1 MTLAEYRRFISYIY
15 AYEGDMKTKNVGFAK
30 IEARNGQCRMSISV
44 KGAYECTGREL
55 TLYGYG
61 KKNGEFLLVPIGQ
74 IPVKNGVGEAVFGKK
89 EDDLGGSGLG
99 LTFLQGLFLRSGR
112 HARKAYLTAWDD
124 MLITISRLQQA
135 PVVGEKNEQA
145 QETRIKQAAKSEIP
159 WGMREI
165 SLGTDSAEAQASEEG
180 RSSEPADAGHET
192 RNAEIGISGPQS
204 LHKETGAL
212 RAAELE
218 LLKKEEQK
226 QVSEEYVVP
235 EHEEKKRKPDQ
246 PKEQEKEA
254 GSSSEQIAAER
265 LNLESY
271 GETEAAAAAE
281 AVVIEPE
288 PTAEG
293 PTIPES
299 TAVKPASANMT
310 APEPLAEE
318 SAESDSAEE
327 PAGRM
332 PDPFY
337 FREGLTELPLWDS
350 LKRIMPRKRVL
361 SEEGWEVLQI
371 QLQDLGRLPRENWP
385 YGNNSFVLHGYYQ
398 YRYLILARRMR
409 EQKTPGDARWQYI
422 VGVPGIF
429 NPQEKFMAAMFGL
442 PEFKRADSREEGFG
456 FWCGN
461 VCMK

>member
-1 MTLAEYRRFISYIY
+1 MAEYRRFISYIY

-44 KGAYECTGREL
+44 KGAYECVGREL

-61 KKNGEFLLVPIGQ
+61 KKNGEFILVPIGQ

-89 EDDLGGSGLG
+89 EDDLSGSGLG

-135 PVVGEKNEQA
+135 PVAGEETEGQKPVAGEQA
-145 QETRIKQAAKSEIP
+145 ERQAPVIGKETEKQAEEPRTRRPEASEIP

-165 SLGTDSAEAQASEEG
+165 RL
-180 RSSEPADAGHET
+180 DAGC
-192 RNAEIGISGPQS
+192 AEEEKQE
-204 LHKETGAL
+204 LHKETGEL

-218 LLKKEEQK
+218 LLKKEEKK
-226 QVSEEYVVP
+226 QGSEKYVVT
-235 EHEEKKRKPDQ
+235 EHEEHERKPDQ
-246 PKEQEKEA
+246 PHEQAAVTEA
-254 GSSSEQIAAER
+254 VESEPVTGEAVAA
-265 LNLESY
+265 
-271 GETEAAAAAE
+271 EAAAAAE
-281 AVVIEPE
+281 PAV
-288 PTAEG
+288 
-293 PTIPES
+293 
-299 TAVKPASANMT
+299 T
-310 APEPLAEE
+310 APFETEAPAAEPAVTATFEAE
-318 SAESDSAEE
+318 APAAE

-409 EQKTPGDARWQYI
+409 EQKTPGEARWQYI

-429 NPQEKFMAAMFGL
+429 KPQEKFMAAMFGL
-442 PEFKRADSREEGFG
+442 PEFKRADSREENFG

>member
-1 MTLAEYRRFISYIY
+1 MAEYRRFISYIY

-44 KGAYECTGREL
+44 KGAYECVGREL

-61 KKNGEFLLVPIGQ
+61 KKNGEFILVPIGQ

-89 EDDLGGSGLG
+89 EDDLSGSGLG
-99 LTFLQGLFLRSGR
+99 LAFLQGLFLRSGR

-135 PVVGEKNEQA
+135 PVAGEETEGQKPVAGEQTERQA
-145 QETRIKQAAKSEIP
+145 PVTGKETEKQAEEPPTRQPEASEIP

-165 SLGTDSAEAQASEEG
+165 RL
-180 RSSEPADAGHET
+180 DAGC
-192 RNAEIGISGPQS
+192 AEEEKQE
-204 LHKETGAL
+204 LHKETGEL

-218 LLKKEEQK
+218 LLKKEEKK
-226 QVSEEYVVP
+226 QVSEEYVVT
-235 EHEEKKRKPDQ
+235 EHEENERKPDQ
-246 PKEQEKEA
+246 PHEQAAVTEA
-254 GSSSEQIAAER
+254 VGSEPVT
-265 LNLESY
+265 
-271 GETEAAAAAE
+271 GEAVVAEAAAAAE
-281 AVVIEPE
+281 PAV
-288 PTAEG
+288 
-293 PTIPES
+293 
-299 TAVKPASANMT
+299 T
-310 APEPLAEE
+310 APFETEAPAAEPAVTAPFE
-318 SAESDSAEE
+318 SEAPAAE

-409 EQKTPGDARWQYI
+409 EQKTPGEARWQYI

-429 NPQEKFMAAMFGL
+429 KPQEKFMAAMFGL
-442 PEFKRADSREEGFG
+442 PEFKRADSREENFG

>member
-1 MTLAEYRRFISYIY
+1 
-15 AYEGDMKTKNVGFAK
+15 MKTKNVGFAK

-44 KGAYECTGREL
+44 KGAYECVGRVL

-61 KKNGEFLLVPIGQ
+61 KKNGEFILVPIGQ

-89 EDDLGGSGLG
+89 EDDLSGSGLG

-135 PVVGEKNEQA
+135 PVAGEETEGQKSVAGKETEGQKPVAGEQA
-145 QETRIKQAAKSEIP
+145 EKQAEEPRTRQPEASEIP

-165 SLGTDSAEAQASEEG
+165 RL
-180 RSSEPADAGHET
+180 DAGC
-192 RNAEIGISGPQS
+192 AEEEKQE
-204 LHKETGAL
+204 LHKETGEL

-218 LLKKEEQK
+218 LMENEAQN
-226 QVSEEYVVP
+226 ENT
-235 EHEEKKRKPDQ
+235 DQ
-246 PKEQEKEA
+246 PHEQAAVIEA
-254 GSSSEQIAAER
+254 VESEPVTGEAVVAEAAAAAEPAVTAPF
-265 LNLESY
+265 
-271 GETEAAAAAE
+271 ETEAAAAE
-281 AVVIEPE
+281 PAV
-288 PTAEG
+288 
-293 PTIPES
+293 
-299 TAVKPASANMT
+299 T
-310 APEPLAEE
+310 APFETEAPAAEPAVTAPFE
-318 SAESDSAEE
+318 AESPAAE

-409 EQKTPGDARWQYI
+409 EQKTPGEARWQYI

-429 NPQEKFMAAMFGL
+429 KPQEKFMAAMFGL
-442 PEFKRADSREEGFG
+442 PEFKRADSREENFG

>member
-1 MTLAEYRRFISYIY
+1 
-15 AYEGDMKTKNVGFAK
+15 MKTKNVGFAK

-44 KGAYECTGREL
+44 KGAYECVGREL

-61 KKNGEFLLVPIGQ
+61 KKNGEFILVPIGQ

-89 EDDLGGSGLG
+89 EDDLSGSGLG

-135 PVVGEKNEQA
+135 PVAGEETEGQKPVAGEQA
-145 QETRIKQAAKSEIP
+145 ERQAPVTGKETEKQAEEPRTRQPEASEIP

-165 SLGTDSAEAQASEEG
+165 RL
-180 RSSEPADAGHET
+180 DAGC
-192 RNAEIGISGPQS
+192 AEKEKQE
-204 LHKETGAL
+204 LHKETGEL

-218 LLKKEEQK
+218 LLKKEEKK
-226 QVSEEYVVP
+226 QASEKYAVT
-235 EHEEKKRKPDQ
+235 EHEEHKRKPDQ
-246 PKEQEKEA
+246 PHEQAAVTEA
-254 GSSSEQIAAER
+254 VESEPVTGEAVAA
-265 LNLESY
+265 
-271 GETEAAAAAE
+271 EAAAAAE
-281 AVVIEPE
+281 PAVTAPFETEAPAAEPAVTAPFEAEAPAAE
-288 PTAEG
+288 PT
-293 PTIPES
+293 
-299 TAVKPASANMT
+299 
-310 APEPLAEE
+310 
-318 SAESDSAEE
+318 
-327 PAGRM
+327 GRM

-409 EQKTPGDARWQYI
+409 EQKTPGEARWQYI

-429 NPQEKFMAAMFGL
+429 KPQEKFMAAMFGL
-442 PEFKRADSREEGFG
+442 PEFKRADSREENFG

>member
-1 MTLAEYRRFISYIY
+1 MAEYRRFISYIY

-44 KGAYECTGREL
+44 KGAYECVGREL

-61 KKNGEFLLVPIGQ
+61 KKNGEFILVPIGQ

-89 EDDLGGSGLG
+89 EDDLSGSGLG

-135 PVVGEKNEQA
+135 PVAGEETERQA
-145 QETRIKQAAKSEIP
+145 EVPRTRLPEASEIP

-165 SLGTDSAEAQASEEG
+165 RLDTGCAEEEKQ
-180 RSSEPADAGHET
+180 E
-192 RNAEIGISGPQS
+192 
-204 LHKETGAL
+204 LHKETGEL

-218 LLKKEEQK
+218 LLKKEEKK

-235 EHEEKKRKPDQ
+235 EHEENERKPDQ
-246 PKEQEKEA
+246 PHEQAAVIEA
-254 GSSSEQIAAER
+254 VESEPVTGEAVVAEAAAAAEPAVTAPF
-265 LNLESY
+265 
-271 GETEAAAAAE
+271 ETEAAAAEPVVTAPFETEAAAAEPAVTAPFEAE
-281 AVVIEPE
+281 A
-288 PTAEG
+288 
-293 PTIPES
+293 
-299 TAVKPASANMT
+299 PAA
-310 APEPLAEE
+310 
-318 SAESDSAEE
+318 E

-409 EQKTPGDARWQYI
+409 EQKTPGEARWQYI

-429 NPQEKFMAAMFGL
+429 KPQEKFMAAMFGL
-442 PEFKRADSREEGFG
+442 PEFKRADSREENFG

>member
-1 MTLAEYRRFISYIY
+1 MAEYRRFISYIY

-44 KGAYECTGREL
+44 KGAYECVGREL

-61 KKNGEFLLVPIGQ
+61 KKNGEFILVPIGQ

-89 EDDLGGSGLG
+89 EDDLSGSGLG

-135 PVVGEKNEQA
+135 PVAGEETEGQKSVAGKETEGQKPVAGEQA
-145 QETRIKQAAKSEIP
+145 EKQAEEPRTRQPEASEIP

-165 SLGTDSAEAQASEEG
+165 RLDTGCAEEEKQ
-180 RSSEPADAGHET
+180 E
-192 RNAEIGISGPQS
+192 
-204 LHKETGAL
+204 LHKETGEL

-218 LLKKEEQK
+218 LLKKEEKK
-226 QVSEEYVVP
+226 QVSEAYVVT
-235 EHEEKKRKPDQ
+235 EHEEHERKPDQ
-246 PKEQEKEA
+246 PHEQDAVTEA
-254 GSSSEQIAAER
+254 VESEPVT
-265 LNLESY
+265 
-271 GETEAAAAAE
+271 GEAVVAEAAAAAE
-281 AVVIEPE
+281 PAV
-288 PTAEG
+288 
-293 PTIPES
+293 
-299 TAVKPASANMT
+299 T
-310 APEPLAEE
+310 APFETEAPAAEPAVTAPFEAE
-318 SAESDSAEE
+318 APAAE

-409 EQKTPGDARWQYI
+409 EQKTPGEARWQYI

-429 NPQEKFMAAMFGL
+429 KPQEKFMAAMFGL
-442 PEFKRADSREEGFG
+442 PEFKRADSREENFG

>member
-1 MTLAEYRRFISYIY
+1 
-15 AYEGDMKTKNVGFAK
+15 MKTKNVGFAK

-44 KGAYECTGREL
+44 KGAYECVGREL

-61 KKNGEFLLVPIGQ
+61 KKNGEFILVPIGQ

-89 EDDLGGSGLG
+89 EDDLSGSGLG

-135 PVVGEKNEQA
+135 PVAGEETEGQKPIAGEQA
-145 QETRIKQAAKSEIP
+145 ERQAPVTGKETEKQAEEPRTRQPEASEIP

-165 SLGTDSAEAQASEEG
+165 RLDTGCAEEEKQ
-180 RSSEPADAGHET
+180 E
-192 RNAEIGISGPQS
+192 
-204 LHKETGAL
+204 LHKETGEL

-218 LLKKEEQK
+218 LLKKEEKK
-226 QVSEEYVVP
+226 QVSEEYVVT
-235 EHEEKKRKPDQ
+235 EHEENERKPDQ
-246 PKEQEKEA
+246 PHEQAAVTEA
-254 GSSSEQIAAER
+254 VESEPVTGEAVVAEAAAAAEPAVTAPF
-265 LNLESY
+265 
-271 GETEAAAAAE
+271 ETEAAAAEPAVTAPFEAE
-281 AVVIEPE
+281 APAAE
-288 PTAEG
+288 PT
-293 PTIPES
+293 
-299 TAVKPASANMT
+299 
-310 APEPLAEE
+310 
-318 SAESDSAEE
+318 
-327 PAGRM
+327 GRM

-409 EQKTPGDARWQYI
+409 EQKTPGEARWQYI

-429 NPQEKFMAAMFGL
+429 KPQEKFMAAMFGL
-442 PEFKRADSREEGFG
+442 PEFKRADSREENFG

>member
-1 MTLAEYRRFISYIY
+1 MAEYRRFISYIY

-44 KGAYECTGREL
+44 KGAYECVGREL

-61 KKNGEFLLVPIGQ
+61 KKNGEFILVPIGQ

-89 EDDLGGSGLG
+89 EDDLSGSGLG

-135 PVVGEKNEQA
+135 PVAGEETEGQKPVAGEQA
-145 QETRIKQAAKSEIP
+145 ERQAPVTGEQAERQAPVTGKETEKQAEEPCTRQPEASEIP

-165 SLGTDSAEAQASEEG
+165 RLDAGCAEAEKQ
-180 RSSEPADAGHET
+180 
-192 RNAEIGISGPQS
+192 Q
-204 LHKETGAL
+204 LHKETVEL

-218 LLKKEEQK
+218 LLKKEEKK
-226 QVSEEYVVP
+226 QVSEEYVVT
-235 EHEEKKRKPDQ
+235 EHEEHERKPDQ
-246 PKEQEKEA
+246 PHEQAAVTEA
-254 GSSSEQIAAER
+254 VESEPVT
-265 LNLESY
+265 
-271 GETEAAAAAE
+271 GEAVVAEAAAAAE
-281 AVVIEPE
+281 PAVTAPFETEAPAAEPAVTAPFEAEAPAAE
-288 PTAEG
+288 PT
-293 PTIPES
+293 
-299 TAVKPASANMT
+299 
-310 APEPLAEE
+310 
-318 SAESDSAEE
+318 
-327 PAGRM
+327 GRM

-409 EQKTPGDARWQYI
+409 EQKTPGEARWQYI

-429 NPQEKFMAAMFGL
+429 KPQEKFMAAMFGL
-442 PEFKRADSREEGFG
+442 PEFKRADSREENFG

>member
-1 MTLAEYRRFISYIY
+1 
-15 AYEGDMKTKNVGFAK
+15 MKTKNVGFAK

-44 KGAYECTGREL
+44 KGAYECVGREL

-61 KKNGEFLLVPIGQ
+61 KKNGEFILVPIGQ

-89 EDDLGGSGLG
+89 EDDLSGSGLG

-135 PVVGEKNEQA
+135 PVAGEETEGQKPIAGEQA
-145 QETRIKQAAKSEIP
+145 ERQAPVTGKETEKQAEEPRTRQPEASEIP

-165 SLGTDSAEAQASEEG
+165 RLDTGCAEEEKQ
-180 RSSEPADAGHET
+180 E
-192 RNAEIGISGPQS
+192 
-204 LHKETGAL
+204 LHKETGEL

-218 LLKKEEQK
+218 LLKKEEKK
-226 QVSEEYVVP
+226 QVSEEYVVT
-235 EHEEKKRKPDQ
+235 EHEENERKPDQ
-246 PKEQEKEA
+246 PHEQAAVTEA
-254 GSSSEQIAAER
+254 VESEPVT
-265 LNLESY
+265 
-271 GETEAAAAAE
+271 GEAVVAEAAAAAE
-281 AVVIEPE
+281 PAVTAPFETEAPAAEPAVTAPFEVEAPAAE
-288 PTAEG
+288 PT
-293 PTIPES
+293 
-299 TAVKPASANMT
+299 
-310 APEPLAEE
+310 
-318 SAESDSAEE
+318 
-327 PAGRM
+327 GRM

-409 EQKTPGDARWQYI
+409 EQKTPGEARWQYI

-429 NPQEKFMAAMFGL
+429 KPQEKFMAAMFGL
-442 PEFKRADSREEGFG
+442 PEFKRADSREENFG

>member
-1 MTLAEYRRFISYIY
+1 MAEYRRFISYIY

-44 KGAYECTGREL
+44 KGAYECVGREL

-61 KKNGEFLLVPIGQ
+61 KKNGEFILVPIGQ

-89 EDDLGGSGLG
+89 EDDLSGSGLG

-135 PVVGEKNEQA
+135 PVAGEETEGQKPVAGERAERQA
-145 QETRIKQAAKSEIP
+145 PVTGKETEKQAEEPRTRQPEASEIP

-165 SLGTDSAEAQASEEG
+165 HLDTGCAEEEKQ
-180 RSSEPADAGHET
+180 E
-192 RNAEIGISGPQS
+192 
-204 LHKETGAL
+204 LHKETGEL

-218 LLKKEEQK
+218 LLKKEEKK
-226 QVSEEYVVP
+226 QASEKYAVP
-235 EHEEKKRKPDQ
+235 EHEENERKPDQ
-246 PKEQEKEA
+246 PHEQAAVTEA
-254 GSSSEQIAAER
+254 VESKPVTGEAVAA
-265 LNLESY
+265 
-271 GETEAAAAAE
+271 EAAAAAE
-281 AVVIEPE
+281 PAVTAPFETEAPAAE
-288 PTAEG
+288 PT
-293 PTIPES
+293 
-299 TAVKPASANMT
+299 
-310 APEPLAEE
+310 
-318 SAESDSAEE
+318 
-327 PAGRM
+327 GRM

-409 EQKTPGDARWQYI
+409 EQKTPGEARWQYI

-429 NPQEKFMAAMFGL
+429 KPQEKFMAAMFGL
-442 PEFKRADSREEGFG
+442 PEFKRADSREENFG

>member
-1 MTLAEYRRFISYIY
+1 
-15 AYEGDMKTKNVGFAK
+15 MKTKNVGFAK

-44 KGAYECTGREL
+44 KGAYECVGREL

-61 KKNGEFLLVPIGQ
+61 KKNGEFILVPIGQ

-89 EDDLGGSGLG
+89 EDDLSGSGLG

-135 PVVGEKNEQA
+135 PVAGEETEGQKSVAGKETEGQKPVAGEQA
-145 QETRIKQAAKSEIP
+145 EKQAEEPRTRQPEASEIP

-165 SLGTDSAEAQASEEG
+165 RLDTGCAEEEKQ
-180 RSSEPADAGHET
+180 E
-192 RNAEIGISGPQS
+192 
-204 LHKETGAL
+204 LHKETGEL

-218 LLKKEEQK
+218 LLKKEEKK
-226 QVSEEYVVP
+226 QVSEAYVVT
-235 EHEEKKRKPDQ
+235 EHEEHERKPDQ
-246 PKEQEKEA
+246 PHEQDAVTEA
-254 GSSSEQIAAER
+254 VESEPVT
-265 LNLESY
+265 
-271 GETEAAAAAE
+271 GEAVVAEAAAAAE
-281 AVVIEPE
+281 PAV
-288 PTAEG
+288 
-293 PTIPES
+293 
-299 TAVKPASANMT
+299 T
-310 APEPLAEE
+310 APFETEAPAAEPAVTAPFEAE
-318 SAESDSAEE
+318 APAAE

-409 EQKTPGDARWQYI
+409 EQKTPGEARWQYI

-429 NPQEKFMAAMFGL
+429 KPQEKFMAAMFGL
-442 PEFKRADSREEGFG
+442 PEFKRADSREENFG

>member
-1 MTLAEYRRFISYIY
+1 MAEYRRFISYIY

-44 KGAYECTGREL
+44 KGAYECVGREL

-61 KKNGEFLLVPIGQ
+61 KKNGEFILVPIGQ

-89 EDDLGGSGLG
+89 EDDLSGSGLG

-135 PVVGEKNEQA
+135 PVAGEETEGQKPVAGEQA
-145 QETRIKQAAKSEIP
+145 ERQAPVTGKETEKQAEEPRTRQPEASEIP

-165 SLGTDSAEAQASEEG
+165 RL
-180 RSSEPADAGHET
+180 DAGC
-192 RNAEIGISGPQS
+192 AEEEKQE
-204 LHKETGAL
+204 LHKETGEL

-218 LLKKEEQK
+218 LLKKEEKK
-226 QVSEEYVVP
+226 QVSEKYVVT
-235 EHEEKKRKPDQ
+235 EHEEHERKPDQ
-246 PKEQEKEA
+246 PHEQAAVTEA
-254 GSSSEQIAAER
+254 VESEPVT
-265 LNLESY
+265 
-271 GETEAAAAAE
+271 GEAVVAEAAAAAE
-281 AVVIEPE
+281 PAV
-288 PTAEG
+288 
-293 PTIPES
+293 
-299 TAVKPASANMT
+299 T
-310 APEPLAEE
+310 APFETEAPA
-318 SAESDSAEE
+318 AE

-409 EQKTPGDARWQYI
+409 EQKTPGEARWQYI

-429 NPQEKFMAAMFGL
+429 KPQEKFMAAMFGL
-442 PEFKRADSREEGFG
+442 PEFKRADSREENFG

>member
-1 MTLAEYRRFISYIY
+1 MAEYRRFISYIY

-44 KGAYECTGREL
+44 KGAYECVGREL

-61 KKNGEFLLVPIGQ
+61 KKNGEFILVPIGQ

-89 EDDLGGSGLG
+89 EDDLSGSGLG

-135 PVVGEKNEQA
+135 PVAGEETEGQKPVAGEQA
-145 QETRIKQAAKSEIP
+145 ERQAPVTGKETEKQAEESRTRQPEASEIP

-165 SLGTDSAEAQASEEG
+165 RL
-180 RSSEPADAGHET
+180 DAGC
-192 RNAEIGISGPQS
+192 AEEEKQE
-204 LHKETGAL
+204 LHKETGEL

-218 LLKKEEQK
+218 LLKKEEKK
-226 QVSEEYVVP
+226 QGSEKYAVT
-235 EHEEKKRKPDQ
+235 EHEENERKPDQ
-246 PKEQEKEA
+246 PHEQAAVTEA
-254 GSSSEQIAAER
+254 VESEPVTGEAVAA
-265 LNLESY
+265 
-271 GETEAAAAAE
+271 EAAAAAE
-281 AVVIEPE
+281 PAVTAPLETEAPAAEPAVTAPFEAEAPAAE
-288 PTAEG
+288 PT
-293 PTIPES
+293 
-299 TAVKPASANMT
+299 
-310 APEPLAEE
+310 
-318 SAESDSAEE
+318 
-327 PAGRM
+327 GRM

-409 EQKTPGDARWQYI
+409 EQKTPGEARWQYI

-429 NPQEKFMAAMFGL
+429 KPQEKFMAAMFGL
-442 PEFKRADSREEGFG
+442 PEFKRADSREENFG

>member
-1 MTLAEYRRFISYIY
+1 
-15 AYEGDMKTKNVGFAK
+15 MKTKNVGFAK

-44 KGAYECTGREL
+44 KGAYECVGREL

-61 KKNGEFLLVPIGQ
+61 KKNGEFILVPIGQ

-89 EDDLGGSGLG
+89 EDDLSGSGLG

-135 PVVGEKNEQA
+135 PVAGEETEGQKPVAGEQA
-145 QETRIKQAAKSEIP
+145 ERQAPVTGKETEKQAEEPRTRQPEASEIP
-159 WGMREI
+159 GGMREI
-165 SLGTDSAEAQASEEG
+165 RL
-180 RSSEPADAGHET
+180 DAGC
-192 RNAEIGISGPQS
+192 AEEEKQE
-204 LHKETGAL
+204 LHKETGEL

-218 LLKKEEQK
+218 LLKKEEKK
-226 QVSEEYVVP
+226 QGSEKYVVT
-235 EHEEKKRKPDQ
+235 EHEENERKPDQ
-246 PKEQEKEA
+246 PHEQAAVTEA
-254 GSSSEQIAAER
+254 VESEPVT
-265 LNLESY
+265 
-271 GETEAAAAAE
+271 GEAVVAEAAAAAE
-281 AVVIEPE
+281 PAVTAPFETEAPAAEPAVTAPFEAEAPAAE
-288 PTAEG
+288 PT
-293 PTIPES
+293 
-299 TAVKPASANMT
+299 
-310 APEPLAEE
+310 
-318 SAESDSAEE
+318 
-327 PAGRM
+327 GRM

-409 EQKTPGDARWQYI
+409 EQKTPGEARWQYI

-429 NPQEKFMAAMFGL
+429 KPQEKFMAAMFGL
-442 PEFKRADSREEGFG
+442 PEFKRADSREENFG

>member
-44 KGAYECTGREL
+44 KGAYECVGREL

-61 KKNGEFLLVPIGQ
+61 KKNGEFILVPIGQ

-89 EDDLGGSGLG
+89 EDDLSGSGLG

-135 PVVGEKNEQA
+135 PVAGEETEKQAPVAGEQA
-145 QETRIKQAAKSEIP
+145 ERQALVTGKETEKQAEEPRTRRPEASEIP

-165 SLGTDSAEAQASEEG
+165 RL
-180 RSSEPADAGHET
+180 DAGC
-192 RNAEIGISGPQS
+192 AEEEKQE
-204 LHKETGAL
+204 LHKETGEL

-218 LLKKEEQK
+218 LLKKEEKK
-226 QVSEEYVVP
+226 QVSEKYVVT
-235 EHEEKKRKPDQ
+235 EYEENERKPDQ
-246 PKEQEKEA
+246 PHEQAAVTEA
-254 GSSSEQIAAER
+254 V
-265 LNLESY
+265 ESKPVA
-271 GETEAAAAAE
+271 GEAVVAEAAAAAE
-281 AVVIEPE
+281 PAVTAPFETEAPAAEPAVTAPFEAEAPAAE
-288 PTAEG
+288 PT
-293 PTIPES
+293 
-299 TAVKPASANMT
+299 
-310 APEPLAEE
+310 
-318 SAESDSAEE
+318 
-327 PAGRM
+327 GRM

-409 EQKTPGDARWQYI
+409 EQKTPGEARWQYI

-429 NPQEKFMAAMFGL
+429 KPQEKFMAAMFGL
-442 PEFKRADSREEGFG
+442 PEFKRADSREENFG

>member
-44 KGAYECTGREL
+44 KGAYECVGREL

-61 KKNGEFLLVPIGQ
+61 KKNGEFILVPIGQ

-89 EDDLGGSGLG
+89 EDDLSGSGLG

-135 PVVGEKNEQA
+135 PVAGEETEGQKPVAGEQA
-145 QETRIKQAAKSEIP
+145 ERQAPVTGKETEKQAEEPRTRQPEASEIP

-165 SLGTDSAEAQASEEG
+165 RLDTGCAEEEKQ
-180 RSSEPADAGHET
+180 E
-192 RNAEIGISGPQS
+192 
-204 LHKETGAL
+204 LHKETGEL

-218 LLKKEEQK
+218 LLKKEEKK
-226 QVSEEYVVP
+226 QVSEEYVVT
-235 EHEEKKRKPDQ
+235 EHEENERKPDQ
-246 PKEQEKEA
+246 PHEQAAVTEA
-254 GSSSEQIAAER
+254 VESEPVTGEAVAA
-265 LNLESY
+265 
-271 GETEAAAAAE
+271 EAAAAAE
-281 AVVIEPE
+281 PAVTAPFEAEAPAAE
-288 PTAEG
+288 PT
-293 PTIPES
+293 
-299 TAVKPASANMT
+299 
-310 APEPLAEE
+310 
-318 SAESDSAEE
+318 
-327 PAGRM
+327 GRM

-409 EQKTPGDARWQYI
+409 EQKTPGEARWQYI

-429 NPQEKFMAAMFGL
+429 KPQEKFMAAMFGL
-442 PEFKRADSREEGFG
+442 PEFKRADSREENFG

>member
-1 MTLAEYRRFISYIY
+1 
-15 AYEGDMKTKNVGFAK
+15 MKTKNVGFAK

-44 KGAYECTGREL
+44 KGAYECVGREL

-61 KKNGEFLLVPIGQ
+61 KKNGEFILVPIGQ

-89 EDDLGGSGLG
+89 EDDLSGSGLG

-135 PVVGEKNEQA
+135 PVAGEETEGQKPIAGEQA
-145 QETRIKQAAKSEIP
+145 ERQAPVTGKETEKQAEEPRTRQPEASEIP

-165 SLGTDSAEAQASEEG
+165 RLDTGCAEEEKQ
-180 RSSEPADAGHET
+180 E
-192 RNAEIGISGPQS
+192 
-204 LHKETGAL
+204 LHKETGEL

-218 LLKKEEQK
+218 LLKKEEKK
-226 QVSEEYVVP
+226 QVSEEYVVT
-235 EHEEKKRKPDQ
+235 EHEENERKPDQ
-246 PKEQEKEA
+246 PHEQAAVTEA
-254 GSSSEQIAAER
+254 VESEPVT
-265 LNLESY
+265 
-271 GETEAAAAAE
+271 GEAVVAEAAAAAE
-281 AVVIEPE
+281 PAVTAPFETEAPAAEPAVTAPFEAEAPAAE
-288 PTAEG
+288 PT
-293 PTIPES
+293 
-299 TAVKPASANMT
+299 
-310 APEPLAEE
+310 
-318 SAESDSAEE
+318 
-327 PAGRM
+327 GRM

-409 EQKTPGDARWQYI
+409 EQKTPGEARWQYI

-429 NPQEKFMAAMFGL
+429 KPQEKFMAAMFGL
-442 PEFKRADSREEGFG
+442 PEFKRADSREENFG

>member
-1 MTLAEYRRFISYIY
+1 MAEYRRFISYIY

-44 KGAYECTGREL
+44 KGAYECVGREL

-61 KKNGEFLLVPIGQ
+61 KKNGEFILVPIGQ

-89 EDDLGGSGLG
+89 EDDLSGSGLG

-135 PVVGEKNEQA
+135 PVAGEETERQKPVAGEQA
-145 QETRIKQAAKSEIP
+145 ERQAPVAGEQPEGQAEEPRTRQPEKSEIP

-165 SLGTDSAEAQASEEG
+165 RLDTGCAEAEKQ
-180 RSSEPADAGHET
+180 
-192 RNAEIGISGPQS
+192 Q
-204 LHKETGAL
+204 LHKETGEL

-218 LLKKEEQK
+218 LLKKEEKK
-226 QVSEEYVVP
+226 QVSEEYAVP
-235 EHEEKKRKPDQ
+235 EREENERKPDQ
-246 PKEQEKEA
+246 PHEQAAVTEA
-254 GSSSEQIAAER
+254 VESEPVAGKAAVTVPV
-265 LNLESY
+265 ESEPVT
-271 GETEAAAAAE
+271 GEAVVAEAAAAAE
-281 AVVIEPE
+281 PAV
-288 PTAEG
+288 
-293 PTIPES
+293 
-299 TAVKPASANMT
+299 T
-310 APEPLAEE
+310 APAEAEAPAAEPVVTAPAETE
-318 SAESDSAEE
+318 APAAE

-409 EQKTPGDARWQYI
+409 EQKTPGEARWQYI

-429 NPQEKFMAAMFGL
+429 KPQEKFMAAMFGL
-442 PEFKRADSREEGFG
+442 PEFKRADSREENFG

>member
-44 KGAYECTGREL
+44 KGAYECVGREL

-61 KKNGEFLLVPIGQ
+61 KKNGEFILVPIGQ

-89 EDDLGGSGLG
+89 EDDLSGSGLG

-135 PVVGEKNEQA
+135 PVAGEETEGQKPVAGEQA
-145 QETRIKQAAKSEIP
+145 ERQAPVTGKETEKQAEEPRTRLPEASEIP

-165 SLGTDSAEAQASEEG
+165 CLEAGCAETEKQE
-180 RSSEPADAGHET
+180 
-192 RNAEIGISGPQS
+192 
-204 LHKETGAL
+204 LHKETGEL

-218 LLKKEEQK
+218 LMENEAQ
-226 QVSEEYVVP
+226 SENT
-235 EHEEKKRKPDQ
+235 DQ
-246 PKEQEKEA
+246 PHEQAAVTEA
-254 GSSSEQIAAER
+254 VESEPVTGEAVVAEAAAAAEPAVTAPF
-265 LNLESY
+265 
-271 GETEAAAAAE
+271 ETEAAAAE
-281 AVVIEPE
+281 PAV
-288 PTAEG
+288 
-293 PTIPES
+293 
-299 TAVKPASANMT
+299 T
-310 APEPLAEE
+310 APFETEAPA
-318 SAESDSAEE
+318 AE

-409 EQKTPGDARWQYI
+409 EQKTPGEARWQYI

-429 NPQEKFMAAMFGL
+429 KPQEKFMAAMFGL
-442 PEFKRADSREEGFG
+442 PEFKRADSREEMS
-456 FWCGN
+456 
-461 VCMK
+461 V

>member
-135 PVVGEKNEQA
+135 PVVGEQTEKMRNPVSAGSTADPDAGAMEQN
-145 QETRIKQAAKSEIP
+145 RVKQLEKFEPIGSISPNSDMEFQGEKKSKLP

-165 SLGTDSAEAQASEEG
+165 SLKAGSAEAQEQE
-180 RSSEPADAGHET
+180 
-192 RNAEIGISGPQS
+192 

-218 LLKKEEQK
+218 LLQKEKQEQA
-226 QVSEEYVVP
+226 S
-235 EHEEKKRKPDQ
+235 EHEENEGKPDQ
-246 PKEQEKEA
+246 PKGQEQEA
-254 GSSSEQIAAER
+254 GLLHEQIAAER

-281 AVVIEPE
+281 PVVIEQE
-288 PTAEG
+288 P
-293 PTIPES
+293 

-310 APEPLAEE
+310 APEPPSEE
-318 SAESDSAEE
+318 PAESDPAEE

-350 LKRIMPRKRVL
+350 LKRIMPR
-361 SEEGWEVLQI
+361 
-371 QLQDLGRLPRENWP
+371 
-385 YGNNSFVLHGYYQ
+385 
-398 YRYLILARRMR
+398 RMR

-429 NPQEKFMAAMFGL
+429 KPQEKFMAAMFGL